1 MKQKI
6 KILINSLFVIISI
19 IQVGCNSTNGQKA
32 EITSDNITGSES
44 SEVSNL
50 LSVNCYACHNP
61 NTNSHDEIL
70 APPLAGIKMRYINAT
85 NDKEDFINRMS
96 GFIFTPNAE
105 AALMKGPVKRFG
117 LMPKTALNEDE
128 IRKIVTYIYEN
139 EIEEPSWFKEH
150 EKEMHGGKNNN
161 KN

>member
-6 KILINSLFVIISI
+6 KILIHSLLVIILTI
-19 IQVGCNSTNGQKA
+19 PVGCNSTNGQKA
-32 EITSDNITGSES
+32 EIASDNNTTS

-70 APPLAGIKMRYINAT
+70 APPLAGIKMRYKNAT
-85 NDKEDFINRMS
+85 NDKEEFINRMS
-96 GFIFTPNAE
+96 SFVFNPNAE
-105 AALMKGPVKRFG
+105 AALMKGPIKRFG
-117 LMPKTALNEDE
+117 LMPKTALSEDE

-139 EIEEPSWFKEH
+139 AIEEPSWFKEH
-150 EKEMHGGKNNN
+150 EKEMHGG
-161 KN
+161 